1 MGNLLKDLSQNIL
14 DTVVYLIKEI
24 ISAMIA
30 GTVIREVTVYRSMA
44 LRADL
49 GSNLGIM
56 TWLPPT
62 ISMAMAD
69 ERPPIWHNGAVCK

>member
-1 MGNLLKDLSQNIL
+1 MRNLLKYLSQNIL
-14 DTVVYLIKEI
+14 DTVAYLIKEI
-24 ISAMIA
+24 ISAMIV
-30 GTVIREVTVYRSMA
+30 GTVIREVTLYLSTA
-44 LRADL
+44 LRADF

-56 TWLPPT
+56 TWLLPT

>member
-1 MGNLLKDLSQNIL
+1 MRNLLKDLSQNIL

-44 LRADL
+44 LRAVL

-62 ISMAMAD
+62 ISTAMAD